1 MLKSVKVS
9 DYMTR
14 KLITFTEDT
23 DLFEA
28 IRIFSETQVSGAPVT
43 DSQDQLVGIMSEVD
57 CLRGILDKTYH
68 EEEVGG
74 TVGEFMT
81 RTIDTIDA
89 NTDII
94 AVAEQFIHRGR
105 RRIPV
110 VEDGKL
116 VGQVS
121 RKDILRAVND
131 FVSNGSKA

>member
-1 MLKSVKVS
+1 MLKSVKVA

-14 KLITFTEDT
+14 QLITFRADT
-23 DLFEA
+23 PLFDT
-28 IRIFSETQVSGAPVT
+28 IKTFSENQISGAPVV
-43 DSQDQLVGIMSEVD
+43 DQAGLLIGVMSEVD

-81 RTIDTIDA
+81 HKLDTVSS

-116 VGQVS
+116 IGQVS

-131 FVSNGSKA
+131 FICKDCD

>member
-9 DYMTR
+9 DYMTSNPT
-14 KLITFTEDT
+14 TFQEDT
-23 DLFEA
+23 DLFDA
-28 IRIFSETQVSGAPVT
+28 IRMFSEHPFSGAPVV
-43 DSQDQLVGIMSEVD
+43 DKNGKLIGIMSEVD

-81 RTIDTIDA
+81 RSVDTIDA

-94 AVAEQFIHRGR
+94 AVAEQFISRGR

-110 VEDGKL
+110 VDDGVL

-131 FVSNGSKA
+131 FVSNN

>member
-14 KLITFTEDT
+14 QLITFTVDT
-23 DLFEA
+23 PLFEA
-28 IRIFSETQVSGAPVT
+28 INTFCKHQVSGAPVV
-43 DSQDQLVGIMSEVD
+43 DQAGQLVGVMSEVD
-57 CLRGILDKTYH
+57 CLKGILVKTYH
-68 EEEVGG
+68 TAVVGG
-74 TVGEFMT
+74 NVGDFMT
-81 RTIDTIDA
+81 TNVDTVTA

-116 VGQVS
+116 IGQVS

-131 FVSNGSKA
+131 FIAKEPN

>member
-14 KLITFTEDT
+14 KLITFTEDM

-28 IRIFSETQVSGAPVT
+28 IRVFSETQVSGAPVT
-43 DSQDQLVGIMSEVD
+43 DNNGQLVGIMSEVD

-81 RTIDTIDA
+81 RSVDTMDA

-131 FVSNGSKA
+131 FVSNSNNA